1 MQRRVLL
8 LVELVAMVER
18 MEETGLIS
26 LGLSRTA
33 QAKATMR
40 RRKGREKRR
49 IRPKKANLRSRK
61 WALSLGKSQRVP
73 ISGLKA
79 V

>member
-33 QAKATMR
+33 QARATMR
-40 RRKGREKRR
+40 RRNGLQTRT
-49 IRPKKANLRSRK
+49 PDGAQLAGSRS
-61 WALSLGKSQRVP
+61 G
-73 ISGLKA
+73 
-79 V
+79 

>member
-40 RRKGREKRR
+40 RRNKEEKKEEQGHK
-49 IRPKKANLRSRK
+49 RPT
-61 WALSLGKSQRVP
+61 
-73 ISGLKA
+73 
-79 V
+79 